1 MVVSLYLNL
10 LFMKKLLSLPPNLV
24 HYFNEIE
31 EKDTE
36 NWFCASDPPEN
47 RIGSGGGTSWI
58 LKENWKND
66 KGNFLNWLSKEK
78 RIIIHAGGQGRRLPA
93 YAPSGKVL
101 TPIPIFRW
109 ERGQKIDQN
118 LLDLQVKL
126 YEKILD
132 NSPKHLNTLIASGDV
147 YIRSEGKI
155 DTLPEA
161 DIVCYGI
168 WTGTELASK
177 HGVFVC
183 NRKDPEELQYMLQ
196 KPSRA
201 VLKEL
206 SQEHLFLMDIGIWVL
221 SDKAIELLMKRSG
234 YNFEKEDDLTFSKN
248 LNFYDLYS
256 DFGLNL
262 GTQAAKKDTELN
274 KLTVSIKALPKGEF
288 YHFGTSKELISSMV
302 LTQNRVIDQRSI
314 LHKDSKPNSTMFIQN
329 AIVKTNLHPK
339 QKYLWIENSYIGE
352 KWNLHANHI
361 LTGIPEN
368 DWTLDLSEGICLDI
382 IPVNK
387 EEYSIRFYNYN
398 DAFKGSIH
406 DDKTQWL
413 GISFKQ
419 WLASHNLDFSNSDF
433 NKDID
438 IQSARIF
445 PILKREEI
453 TEDFLKWIISPN
465 TTSDQSQKWKL
476 HKRISA
482 DEIVNQANLKRL
494 YKQRDSFRNLN
505 IPMLRKNYKK
515 SVYYQI
521 DLDDIAKR
529 VAKKEILI
537 PTELQS
543 KDPYIQMHEYMFQ
556 AKVKQYK
563 NQVYKKEEKMA
574 FQILQESIIETLGY
588 QNMNP
593 KLSVFQDQIVW
604 GRSPVRIDVAGG
616 WSDTPPY
623 SIIHGGSVVNMAIE
637 LNGQPPLQVY
647 IKPSKENKI
656 ILRSIDVG
664 TREDIYTYD
673 ELEHFIKIGSAF
685 SIPKAALYLAGFHP
699 AFSIQKFN
707 SLEDQLREFGSG
719 IEISTL
725 AAIPKGSGL
734 GTSSI
739 LAATV
744 LGALSDFCGFNWDKN
759 EISNRALVLEQLL
772 TTGGGWQDQYGGVLP
787 GIKLLNTAKGINQTP
802 DIRWAPNFIFS
813 KPENKSRMLLY
824 YTGITRAAKNILG
837 EIVRGMFLNESVNTN
852 LLNDIKLHAAYT
864 FDVLQS
870 GDFEKY
876 SKCVQHTWKQKQ
888 QLDSGTNPLEVQK
901 IIHLIGDYASA
912 YKLPGAG
919 GGGYLYIIAKDTEA
933 AGKIRTVL
941 KENPPN
947 KLARFVDMDL
957 SLTGFQVT
965 RS

>member
-1 MVVSLYLNL
+1 
-10 LFMKKLLSLPPNLV
+10 MKKLLSLPTNLV
-24 HYFNEIE
+24 HYFNDIE
-31 EKDTE
+31 NKDAD
-36 NWFCASDPPEN
+36 NWFCASDPPGN

-58 LKENWKND
+58 LKENWNNNQE
-66 KGNFLNWLSKEK
+66 NFFDWLAKEK

-132 NSPKHLNTLIASGDV
+132 NSPKQLNTLIASGDV

-168 WTGTELASK
+168 WTDTTLASK

-183 NRKDPEELQYMLQ
+183 NRKNPEELQYMLQ
-196 KPSRA
+196 KPSRT
-201 VLKEL
+201 VLKDL
-206 SQEHLFLMDIGIWVL
+206 SQEHLFLMDIGVWVL

-234 YNFEKEDDLTFSKN
+234 YSFGKEGGLSLSKN

-302 LTQNRVIDQRSI
+302 LTQNRVMDQRSI

-329 AIVKTNLHPK
+329 AVVKAHLHPG
-339 QKYLWIENSYIGE
+339 QKNLWIENSHIGE
-352 KWNLHANHI
+352 KWSLHSNHI
-361 LTGIPEN
+361 ITGVPEN
-368 DWTLDLSEGICLDI
+368 NWIMNLSDGICLDI
-382 IPVNK
+382 IPINTD
-387 EEYSIRFYNYN
+387 EYCIRFYGYN

-406 DDKTQWL
+406 DEETQWL
-413 GISFKQ
+413 GKPFNQ
-419 WLASHNLDFSNSDF
+419 WLSSHHLGLSLFGST
-433 NKDID
+433 KDID
-438 IQSARIF
+438 IQEAQLF
-445 PILKREEI
+445 PVLKIKEI
-453 TEDFLKWIISPN
+453 DEDFLNWIIDPSK
-465 TTSDQSQKWKL
+465 TSDQSKKWKSF
-476 HKRISA
+476 KRISA
-482 DEIVNQANLKRL
+482 DEIVDKANLIRL
-494 YKQRDSFRNLN
+494 YKQRDDFRNLN
-505 IPMLRKNYKK
+505 IPMLHKNYKK
-515 SVYYQI
+515 SVFYQL
-521 DLDDIAKR
+521 DLDDIANR
-529 VAKKEILI
+529 MAKSKIPMIKEPL
-537 PTELQS
+537 S
-543 KDPYIQMHEYMFQ
+543 NDPFIQMHEYMFQ
-556 AKVKQYK
+556 AKIKQYK
-563 NQVYKKEEKMA
+563 HQDFKKEEKKA

-588 QNMNP
+588 RNILP

-647 IKPSKENKI
+647 IKPSKEYKI

-664 TREDIYTYD
+664 TREDISNYE
-673 ELEHFIKIGSAF
+673 ELAHFIQVGSAF

-699 AFSIQKFN
+699 AFSLEKYK
-707 SLEDQLREFGSG
+707 SLKDQLKEFGSG

-744 LGALSDFCGFNWDKN
+744 LGALSDFCGLNWNQN

-787 GIKLLNTAKGINQTP
+787 GIKLLQTAKGSDQTP
-802 DIRWAPNFIFS
+802 DIKWAPNFIFT

-824 YTGITRAAKNILG
+824 YTGITRTAKNILSD
-837 EIVRGMFLNESVNTN
+837 IVRGMFLNESVNTSI
-852 LLNDIKLHAAYT
+852 LNDIKLHAKHT
-864 FDVLQS
+864 FNVLQS
-870 GDFEKY
+870 GDFDEY
-876 SKCVQHTWKQKQ
+876 SKCVKHTWKQKQ
-888 QLDSGTNPLEVQK
+888 QLDHGTNPPEVQK
-901 IIHLIGDYASA
+901 IIRLISDFTSA

-919 GGGYLYIIAKDTEA
+919 GGGYLYIIAKDAEST
-933 AGKIRTVL
+933 GRIRTIL
-941 KENPPN
+941 NENPPN
-947 KLARFVDMDL
+947 KLARFVDIDL

>member
-1 MVVSLYLNL
+1 
-10 LFMKKLLSLPPNLV
+10 MKKLLSLPTNLV
-24 HYFNEIE
+24 HYFNDIE
-31 EKDTE
+31 NKDAD
-36 NWFCASDPPEN
+36 NWFCASDPPGN

-66 KGNFLNWLSKEK
+66 KENFSRWLSKEK

-132 NSPKHLNTLIASGDV
+132 NSPKQLNTLIASGDV
-147 YIRSEGKI
+147 YIRSEGEI
-155 DTLPEA
+155 DILPEA

-168 WTGTELASK
+168 WTDTGLASK

-183 NRKDPEELQYMLQ
+183 NRKNPEELQYMLQ

-234 YNFEKEDDLTFSKN
+234 YSFEKEGRLSLSKIPD
-248 LNFYDLYS
+248 FYDLYS

-302 LTQNRVIDQRSI
+302 QTQNRVMDQRSI
-314 LHKDSKPNSTMFIQN
+314 LHKDSKPNASMFTQN
-329 AIVKTNLHPK
+329 AIVKIELQPE
-339 QKYLWIENSYIGE
+339 QKNLWIENSFIGK
-352 KWNLHANHI
+352 KWGLHSDHI
-361 LTGIPEN
+361 ITGIPEN
-368 DWTLDLSEGICLDI
+368 DWKLDLPNGICLDI
-382 IPVNK
+382 IPINTD
-387 EEYSIRFYNYN
+387 EYCIRFYGYN
-398 DAFKGSIH
+398 DTFKGSIH
-406 DDKTQWL
+406 DKETQWL
-413 GISFKQ
+413 GKPFHQ
-419 WLASHNLDFSNSDF
+419 WLSSHNLEFPLFGST
-433 NKDID
+433 KDID
-438 IQSARIF
+438 IQEAQLF
-445 PILKREEI
+445 PVIKIEEI
-453 TEDFLKWIISPN
+453 DEDFLTWLINPKI
-465 TTSDQSQKWKL
+465 TSDQSKKWKSF
-476 HKRISA
+476 KRISA
-482 DEIVNQANLKRL
+482 DEIVDQANLIRL
-494 YKQRDSFRNLN
+494 YKQRDDFRNLN
-505 IPMLRKNYKK
+505 IPMLHKNYKK
-515 SVYYQI
+515 SVFYQL
-521 DLDDIAKR
+521 DLDDIANR
-529 VAKKEILI
+529 VAESKIPMPKE
-537 PTELQS
+537 PMS
-543 KDPYIQMHEYMFQ
+543 NDPIIQMHEYMFQ

-563 NQVYKKEEKMA
+563 NQDFNKEEKKA

-588 QNMNP
+588 RNISP

-647 IKPSKENKI
+647 VKPSKNYKI

-664 TREDIYTYD
+664 TREDISTYE
-673 ELEHFIKIGSAF
+673 ELAHFIQVGSAF

-699 AFSIQKFN
+699 AFSLEKFK
-707 SLEDQLREFGSG
+707 SLEDQLKEFGSG

-744 LGALSDFCGFNWDKN
+744 LGALSDFCGFDWNQN

-787 GIKLLNTAKGINQTP
+787 GIKLLQTAKGSNQTP
-802 DIRWAPNFIFS
+802 DIKWAPNFIFT

-824 YTGITRAAKNILG
+824 YTGITRTAKNILG
-837 EIVRGMFLNESVNTN
+837 EIVRGMFLNESVNTSI
-852 LLNDIKLHAAYT
+852 LNDIKLHAEHT
-864 FDVLQS
+864 FNVLQS
-870 GDFEKY
+870 GDFDEY
-876 SKCVQHTWKQKQ
+876 SKCVKDTWRQKQ
-888 QLDSGTNPLEVQK
+888 QLDRGTNPPEVQK
-901 IIHLIGDYASA
+901 IIRLISDFTSA

-919 GGGYLYIIAKDTEA
+919 GGGYLYIIAKDSEA
-933 AGKIRTVL
+933 AGRIRSIL
-941 KENPPN
+941 NKNPPN

-957 SLTGFQVT
+957 SLNGFQIT

>member
-1 MVVSLYLNL
+1 
-10 LFMKKLLSLPPNLV
+10 MKKLLSLPTNLV
-24 HYFNEIE
+24 HYFYEIE
-31 EKDTE
+31 EKDAE
-36 NWFCASDPPEN
+36 NWFCASDPPGN

-58 LKENWKND
+58 LKEKWKSD
-66 KGNFLNWLSKEK
+66 KGDFLSWLSKEK

-126 YEKILD
+126 YEKILE
-132 NSPKHLNTLIASGDV
+132 NSPENLNTLIASGDV

-168 WTGTELASK
+168 WTDTELASK

-183 NRKDPEELQYMLQ
+183 NRKNPEELQYMLQ

-221 SDKAIELLMKRSG
+221 SDRAVEILMKRSG
-234 YNFEKEDDLTFSKN
+234 YSFEKEGRLKFSNN
-248 LNFYDLYS
+248 LDFYDLYS

-262 GTQAAKKDTELN
+262 GTQASKKDTELN

-302 LTQNRVIDQRSI
+302 QTQNRVMDQRSI
-314 LHKDSKPNSTMFIQN
+314 LHKDSKPNASMFIQN
-329 AIVKTNLHPK
+329 AIVKANLHSK
-339 QKYLWIENSYIGE
+339 QKNLWIENSYVGE
-352 KWNLHANHI
+352 NWNLQSNHI
-361 LTGIPEN
+361 ITGIPEN
-368 DWTLDLSEGICLDI
+368 DWELDLPDGICLDI
-382 IPVNK
+382 IPINK
-387 EEYSIRFYNYN
+387 EDYCIRFYGYN
-398 DAFKGSIH
+398 DSFKGSIYNEE
-406 DDKTQWL
+406 TQWL
-413 GISFKQ
+413 ERPFHQ
-419 WLASHNLDFSNSDF
+419 WLSTHNLDLSFIDF
-433 NKDID
+433 EKDLD
-438 IQSARIF
+438 IQEAKIF
-445 PILKREEI
+445 PVLKKEKI
-453 TEDFLKWIISPN
+453 DTNFLNWIIHPDK
-465 TTSDQSQKWKL
+465 TSDQSQKWKSC
-476 HKRISA
+476 KRISA
-482 DEIVNQANLKRL
+482 DEIVDQANLKRL
-494 YKQRDSFRNLN
+494 YEQRDYFRNLN
-505 IPMLRKNYKK
+505 IPMLCKNHKK
-515 SVYYQI
+515 SIFYQV

-529 VAKKEILI
+529 VAKNNII
-537 PTELQS
+537 MPDELLS
-543 KDPYIQMHEYMFQ
+543 KDPYKQMHANMFQ

-563 NQVYKKEEKMA
+563 NLNYKKEEKKA

-588 QNMNP
+588 HNMQP

-623 SIIHGGSVVNMAIE
+623 SIIHGGSVVNIAIE
-637 LNGQPPLQVY
+637 LNGQSPLQVY
-647 IKPSKENKI
+647 IKPSNEYKI

-664 TREDIYTYD
+664 TREDITTYD
-673 ELEHFIKIGSAF
+673 ELAHFIQVGSAF
-685 SIPKAALYLAGFHP
+685 SIPKAALYLSGFHP
-699 AFSIQKFN
+699 AFSLEKYK
-707 SLEDQLREFGSG
+707 SLEKQLKEFGSG

-744 LGALSDFCGFNWDKN
+744 LGALSDFCGFDWNQN

-787 GIKLLNTAKGINQTP
+787 GIKLLETTKGSNQTP
-802 DIRWAPNFIFS
+802 NIKWAPNFIFTI
-813 KPENKSRMLLY
+813 PENKSRMLLY
-824 YTGITRAAKNILG
+824 YTGITRTAKNILE
-837 EIVRGMFLNESVNTN
+837 EIVRGMFLNENINTSI
-852 LLNDIKLHAAYT
+852 LNDIKIHATDT
-864 FDVLQS
+864 FNILQS
-870 GDFEKY
+870 GNFEEY
-876 SKCVQHTWKQKQ
+876 CKCVQHTWKQKQ
-888 QLDSGTNPLEVQK
+888 QLDIGTNPPEVQR
-901 IIHLIGDYASA
+901 IIHLIKDYTSA

-919 GGGYLYIIAKDTEA
+919 GGGYLYIIAKDMEA
-933 AGKIRTVL
+933 SGRIRTIL
-941 KENPPN
+941 NENPPN

-957 SLTGFQVT
+957 SLTGFQIT